1 MKKLIT
7 TTIFFIAFMMVFG
20 QDARTYY
27 EKGLEKAQLGQFEE
41 AIKLFSKS
49 IELQPEDY
57 FSWYN
62 RGIAKN
68 RLGLYE
74 ESLSDFNQTIKL
86 APEYKKGYLNRG
98 TTRKHLTDYNGA
110 IIDYTFAINLDPDY
124 ADAYYNRGLIFE
136 LLNKQDSACI
146 DFNKANELG
155 QKKAQNKIEK
165 CKDTTSNYKDIYPIL
180 RLTRTADND
189 QYGFTP
195 ENPIKVGTGPDG
207 GPANHRAYL
216 DLLRDSQ
223 GKPIKYNRLGSCC
236 PYNSPNGL
244 LGSAM
249 LDKYEITFLNE
260 IEKEESKIIYIS
272 FYDYE
277 EPMIICGFKTV
288 KENYTKSL
296 PDANV
301 LFLIGDRQIS
311 KEELQT
317 IDPND
322 IESIEVIK
330 DKSIVSKYTT
340 DNYDGVIIITMKKD
354 KKQNQ

>member
-7 TTIFFIAFMMVFG
+7 ATIFLTSFIIVFG

-41 AIKLFSKS
+41 AIKLFNKS

-68 RLGLYE
+68 KLGLYE
-74 ESLSDFNQTIKL
+74 ESLSDFNQTINL

-98 TTRKHLTDYNGA
+98 TTKKHLTDYNGA
-110 IIDYTFAINLDPDY
+110 IADYTFAIKLDPGY
-124 ADAYYNRGLIFE
+124 ADAYYNRGLVFE
-136 LLNKQDSACI
+136 LLSKRDSACI

-155 QKKAQNKIEK
+155 QKKAQSKIEK
-165 CKDTTSNYKDIYPIL
+165 CNDTTSSNKDIYPIL
-180 RLTRTADND
+180 RLTKTSDND

-195 ENPIKVGTGPDG
+195 DKPIKVGTGPDG
-207 GPANHRAYL
+207 GPSNQRAYL
-216 DLLRDSQ
+216 NLLRDSQ

-236 PYNSPNGL
+236 PYNSPHGL

-249 LDKYEITFLNE
+249 LDKYEITFFNE
-260 IEKEESKIIYIS
+260 IGKEESKIIYIS

-277 EPMIICGFKTV
+277 EPMIIYGFKTV
-288 KENYTKSL
+288 QEKFTNSL
-296 PDANV
+296 SDPKI

-311 KEELQT
+311 QEELQT

-330 DKSIVSKYTT
+330 EKSNVSKYTS
-340 DNYDGVIIITMKKD
+340 DNFDGVVIITMKKD
-354 KKQNQ
+354 K